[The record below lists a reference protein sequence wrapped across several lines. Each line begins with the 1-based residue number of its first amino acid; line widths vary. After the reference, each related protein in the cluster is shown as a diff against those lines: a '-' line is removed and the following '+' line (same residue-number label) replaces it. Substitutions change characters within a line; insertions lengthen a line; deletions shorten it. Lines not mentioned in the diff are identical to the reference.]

1 MQTLTGSQQAL
12 VADFTALVD
21 GRTGLERQAVFTR
34 LRAELPMFRSDRL
47 DAWVV
52 SRHADIKTVLN
63 SENLYQPPQA
73 GAGAPPEGYS
83 KTTLA
88 IPNGFPLGT
97 IMRINQWAS
106 RHVLTAVI
114 ASHFR
119 VKAARPNISVGAF
132 HQAHP

>member
-73 GAGAPPEGYS
+73 GAGASAFGRSFMQMSGREHS
-83 KTTLA
+83 KKVGIVA
-88 IPNGFPLGT
+88 
-97 IMRINQWAS
+97 RARCARSARCAS
-106 RHVLTAVI
+106 A
-114 ASHFR
+114 
-119 VKAARPNISVGAF
+119 
-132 HQAHP
+132 